1 MEVEIMDV
9 LKERGI
15 EVTRDVLLFIYG
27 VKPACVLSSN
37 KRGLVHVFQ
46 SVYPNIG
53 VQRVPK
59 SGQVIFFQDAA
70 VMKKF
75 IDGGLKVVSR
85 EGREYFDYNHGEL
98 GKVLGYPPE
107 ACDWFSNLLRRGE
120 LKGIDKCVI
129 DYHGMLFACAVDMVD
144 DCLSWVK
151 KNRPV
156 PDEIKTEIVVKK
168 YVDGESCILLQE
180 SGTE

>member
-59 SGQVIFFQDAA
+59 
-70 VMKKF
+70 KF

-120 LKGIDKCVI
+120 LKGTDKCVI